1 MLRAWARIVARVPG
15 SRFVF
20 VRPEAGSTIFQ
31 RNIRARFEA
40 EGVSGDRIDFRA
52 VRGAHMP
59 HYNDIDIALDTF
71 PQTGGTTTCEALWM
85 GVPTVTLVGPAL
97 YERLSYSILMNAGLG
112 NLCATSIEAFENIA
126 VAFAGDADHLQSLRN
141 GLREQVRSSPLGR
154 SEPFARDFYDLV
166 NRAVSGEAAARPLS
180 PIDGSS

>member
-1 MLRAWARIVARVPG
+1 
-15 SRFVF
+15 
-20 VRPEAGSTIFQ
+20 
-31 RNIRARFEA
+31 
-40 EGVSGDRIDFRA
+40 
-52 VRGAHMP
+52 MP